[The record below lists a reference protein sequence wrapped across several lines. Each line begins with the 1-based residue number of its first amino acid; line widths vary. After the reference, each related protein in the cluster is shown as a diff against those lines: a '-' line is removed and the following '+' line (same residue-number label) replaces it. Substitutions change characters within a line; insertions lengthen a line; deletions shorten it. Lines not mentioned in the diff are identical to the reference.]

1 MQKIHKIAES
11 RGNGWDL
18 WYIFAQKLRGD
29 TGRREQQKGL
39 EMPKIYLT
47 GERIC
52 VLLNIVE
59 VLECFCVWRCLYK
72 SKRGL
77 YMFRKCISRMVSVFA
92 PVAAALMVLCVLS
105 CAGTVGGDNSG
116 DELANVGGV

>member
-47 GERIC
+47 GEKNLCITKYSRSIGMFLC
-52 VLLNIVE
+52 MAVPVQ
-59 VLECFCVWRCLYK
+59 VK
-72 SKRGL
+72 KGL

-92 PVAAALMVLCVLS
+92 SVAAALMVLCVLS
-105 CAGTVGGDNSG
+105 CAGTTPAMSWQTW
-116 DELANVGGV
+116 GGV